1 MLNVVTEVALHV
13 HDVFFKKHLFFQLKF
28 VVLFN
33 QMGYYPLFISFL
45 PRTILSR
52 VVTLTSMQ
60 AEEKRKKR
68 NL

>member
-1 MLNVVTEVALHV
+1 MLNVVTEVALYV
-13 HDVFFKKHLFFQLKF
+13 RDVFFKKHLFFQPKF
-28 VVLFN
+28 VALFN

-52 VVTLTSMQ
+52 VVTLTSVQ